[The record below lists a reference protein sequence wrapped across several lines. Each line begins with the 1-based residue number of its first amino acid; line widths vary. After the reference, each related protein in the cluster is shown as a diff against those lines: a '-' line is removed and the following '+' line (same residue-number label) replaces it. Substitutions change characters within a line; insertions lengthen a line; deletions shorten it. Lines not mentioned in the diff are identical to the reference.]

1 MAYQDAFARQAGITL
16 TDVAPAATVSTGST
30 GPAKAQ
36 TYTQAELDKA
46 TSDAAAAAQQ
56 QAQISVA
63 ATNQAAAT
71 TAAANKA
78 ITNQNALAMLKSTLA
93 GYGIDP
99 TGEISNAILGLQ
111 QSNYDAATIQ
121 TLIQDPTAA
130 KSQDPNVVALAN
142 AWNTRFSGN
151 VAREKAGLPPLDTAT
166 YLATEQQYKQ
176 VMQRAGLPAAA
187 IDNAYIGNL
196 MSVDVSPAEV
206 QQRID
211 AATTAV
217 TAEDPYVKQQLNQM
231 GLGTGDMVLHLL
243 DPSLASNVI
252 AQKVTAAQI
261 GAEAQRQGLG
271 TSQDYAMQLA
281 AQGVSQAQAAQG
293 FNQIAVQ
300 QPATQALASRY
311 LGYGNAGTV
320 GQSLQNATFGTSTP
334 GETPAEAEQRLKR
347 LQTQEAS
354 AFGGSAGASTQG
366 QSLGI
371 GNAQGV
377 S

>member
-16 TDVAPAATVSTGST
+16 TDTAPAQTDISA
-30 GPAKAQ
+30 PAK

-46 TSDAAAAAQQ
+46 TADAAAKA
-56 QAQISVA
+56 QAQAAIDSQANSNSVTTTTA
-63 ATNQAAAT
+63 ATN
-71 TAAANKA
+71 A
-78 ITNQNALAMLKSTLA
+78 INNQNALAMLQSTLA

-99 TGEISNAILGLQ
+99 TGVISNAILGLQ

-121 TLIQDPTAA
+121 ALIQDPTAA
-130 KSQDPNVVALAN
+130 NSKDPNVVALSN
-142 AWNTRFSGN
+142 AWNTRFAGN

-196 MSVDVSPAEV
+196 MAVDVSPAEV

-252 AQKVTAAQI
+252 QQKVTAAQI

-281 AQGVSQAQAAQG
+281 AQGVTQGQAAQG
-293 FNQIAVQ
+293 FTSIAQ
-300 QPATQALASRY
+300 QQLATQSLASRY
-311 LGYGNAGTV
+311 AGYGDAGSV
-320 GQSLQNATFGTSTP
+320 GQSLQNATFGTNAG
-334 GETPAEAEQRLKR
+334 GETPAQAEQRLKR

-354 AFGGSAGASTQG
+354 SFGGSAGVSTQG

>member
-16 TDVAPAATVSTGST
+16 TDTAPAQTDIST
-30 GPAKAQ
+30 PAK

-46 TSDAAAAAQQ
+46 TADAAAKA
-56 QAQISVA
+56 QAQAAIDSQANSNSVTTTTA
-63 ATNQAAAT
+63 ATN
-71 TAAANKA
+71 A
-78 ITNQNALAMLKSTLA
+78 INNQNALAMLQSTLA

-99 TGEISNAILGLQ
+99 TGVISNAILGLQ

-121 TLIQDPTAA
+121 ALIQDPTAA
-130 KSQDPNVVALAN
+130 KSQDPNVVALSN
-142 AWNTRFSGN
+142 AWNTRFAGN
-151 VAREKAGLPPLDTAT
+151 VARENAGLPPLDTAT

-196 MSVDVSPAEV
+196 MAVDVSPAEV

-252 AQKVTAAQI
+252 QQKVTAAQI

-281 AQGVSQAQAAQG
+281 AQGVTQGQAAQG
-293 FNQIAVQ
+293 FTSIAQ
-300 QPATQALASRY
+300 QQLATQSLASRY
-311 LGYGNAGTV
+311 AGYGDAGSV
-320 GQSLQNATFGTSTP
+320 GQSLQNATFGTNAG
-334 GETPAEAEQRLKR
+334 GETPAQAEQRLKL

-354 AFGGSAGASTQG
+354 SFGGSAGATTQG